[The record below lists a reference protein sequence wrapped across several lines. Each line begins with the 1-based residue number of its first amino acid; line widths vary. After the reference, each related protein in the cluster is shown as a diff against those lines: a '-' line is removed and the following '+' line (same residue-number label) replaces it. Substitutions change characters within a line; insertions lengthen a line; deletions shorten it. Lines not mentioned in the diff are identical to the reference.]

1 MSLWVSK
8 FMQCSLQH
16 WSSQHQEVCTWHLQK
31 KRTMFFNPSAGR
43 GEDTST
49 FTIFTPYQDIEAQG
63 ASVLVDETLNFGFQH
78 FRRWETR
85 HRTSWKTR
93 RDLPISC
100 PSTLSSISAQSLNFF
115 QSMRPEAQQSMEEAE
130 AEVRWEI
137 LRDSKVANGRIIR
150 IEAIL
155 DSLTLPF
162 FFVPWNVIMCPKNFR
177 SFDELKMIYD
187 SAEMIQELSIEPFEV
202 AFLGSKETWRL

>member
-1 MSLWVSK
+1 
-8 FMQCSLQH
+8 
-16 WSSQHQEVCTWHLQK
+16 
-31 KRTMFFNPSAGR
+31 
-43 GEDTST
+43 
-49 FTIFTPYQDIEAQG
+49 
-63 ASVLVDETLNFGFQH
+63 
-78 FRRWETR
+78 
-85 HRTSWKTR
+85 
-93 RDLPISC
+93 
-100 PSTLSSISAQSLNFF
+100 
-115 QSMRPEAQQSMEEAE
+115 MEEAE

-202 AFLGSKETWRL
+202 AFIGSKET